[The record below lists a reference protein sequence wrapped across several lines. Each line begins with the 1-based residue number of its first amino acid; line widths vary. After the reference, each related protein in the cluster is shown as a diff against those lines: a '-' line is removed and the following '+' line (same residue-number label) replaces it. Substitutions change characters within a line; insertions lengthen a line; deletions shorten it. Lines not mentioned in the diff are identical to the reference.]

1 MADMLG
7 KVGGG
12 GEDAPEIAQVRK
24 HLVGQLCWPVY
35 RVASSRLD
43 SQASRD

>member
-1 MADMLG
+1 MLG
-7 KVGGG
+7 EVGGG
-12 GEDAPEIAQVRK
+12 SEDAPEIAQVRK
-24 HLVGQLCWPVY
+24 HLVGQLC